1 MPKAESK
8 GAPLP
13 DSDSVIRVRG
23 ARVHNLRDI
32 DVDIPR
38 DRLVVLTG
46 VSGSGK
52 SSLAFDTLYAEGQ
65 RRYIESLSSYARQF
79 LDQLERPDVDLVEG
93 LPPTVSIDQKSGSA
107 NPRSTV
113 ATITEIHDYLRLL
126 YARTGIPHCPS
137 CGQPIRRQTPEQ
149 MVASV
154 LGMRE
159 GCKVII
165 LAPLV
170 RGRKGQHA
178 EAFQAIRRA
187 GLLRAR
193 VDGQI
198 VEIQEEPKLAKTKTH
213 TIEAVID
220 RLVVREGIRP
230 RLAESIDRALKLGEG
245 TVILSVQSDTGW
257 DDQVLSIHFSCPDC
271 GTGLEEVE
279 PRTFSFNSPYG
290 ACPACGGLGTL
301 TAFDPALFLP
311 DLSKSLDTSA
321 IAPWRA
327 LPARHADALRNDP
340 TLKTFLQ
347 EHRLKRSTPL
357 KSWSKTALS
366 ALLDG
371 DATSGFI
378 GIVQQL
384 HVLYG
389 AENERTR
396 DALEAFRETAPCP
409 ACSGAR
415 LKPEARAVTVAGRGI
430 HEVSTLSIREA
441 ERHLADLKFEPP
453 LDLVGPPLIREIA
466 SRLSYLERVGLAYL
480 TLDRSAD
487 TLSGGELQ
495 RVRLA
500 SQIGSGLVGVGFV
513 LDEPTAGLHPRDTDR
528 LLASL
533 HALRDAGNSVIVVEH
548 DEATIRA
555 ADWVV
560 DLGPGAGPDGGRVV
574 AEGTLS
580 QLVESP
586 SSVTG
591 QMLRRMSQPI
601 ARRSQPAANGS
612 LFPASIEPGELGW
625 ISVLGATEHNLK
637 GDLARLPRGVLTC
650 VTGVS
655 GSGKSTLVLNVL
667 AHAVRRHLESAGP
680 RPGRHRS
687 IEGLDG
693 IGRLIVIDQAPIGRT
708 ARSTPVTYTGVY
720 DEIRNVYANTREAK
734 VRGYKAN
741 RFSFNVKG
749 GRCEVCLGQGVRRI
763 EMQFLP
769 DLFVRCETCG
779 GKRFNRQT
787 LEARFKGKSIGDVL
801 ELRVDEAVEFFDAIP
816 KVRRGLVA
824 LHDAGLGYVTLGQ
837 ASTTLS
843 GGEAQR
849 VKLAAELGR
858 TDEIRTLYILDEPT
872 TGLHFADV
880 ENLLSVLTRLVVAGN
895 TVIVI
900 EHNLEVIRAAGW
912 VVDLGPEAGDEGGH
926 VVASGTP
933 RDVAANDASVT
944 GAYLRLTPSA
954 P

>member
-1 MPKAESK
+1 MKNAESK
-8 GAPLP
+8 GPP
-13 DSDSVIRVRG
+13 FREVDSAIRVRG

-93 LPPTVSIDQKSGSA
+93 LPPTVSIDQKSGST

-126 YARTGIPHCPS
+126 YARAGVPHCPT
-137 CGQPIRRQTPEQ
+137 CNRPIRRQTPEQ
-149 MVASV
+149 MVVSV

-159 GCKVII
+159 GCKVIV

-198 VEIQEEPKLAKTKTH
+198 LEIQDEPKLAKTKTH

-245 TVILSVQSDTGW
+245 TVILSVQTDSGW
-257 DDQVLSIHFSCPDC
+257 DDQILSIHFSCPEC

-290 ACPACGGLGTL
+290 ACPACGGLGTAS
-301 TAFDPALFLP
+301 AFDAALLVP
-311 DLSKSLDTSA
+311 DLSKSLETGA
-321 IAPWRA
+321 IAPWRILRA
-327 LPARHADALRNDP
+327 KVSDTLLDDPRMKAFLLRHRVKRN
-340 TLKTFLQ
+340 
-347 EHRLKRSTPL
+347 TPL
-357 KSWSKTALS
+357 KSWPKGAVSG
-366 ALLDG
+366 LLNGERDG
-371 DATSGFI
+371 DFP
-378 GIVQQL
+378 GIVAEL
-384 HVLYG
+384 ESLYA
-389 AENERTR
+389 AEKESVRE
-396 DALEAFRETAPCP
+396 ALEAFRETTPCP
-409 ACSGAR
+409 ACQGAR
-415 LKPEARAVTVAGRGI
+415 LRPEARAVTIGGQGI
-430 HEVSTLSIREA
+430 HEVSRLSIADAR
-441 ERHLADLKFEPP
+441 RHLDSLRFEPP
-453 LDLVGPPLIREIA
+453 LDLVGPPLVREIDN
-466 SRLSYLERVGLAYL
+466 RLSYLARVGLTYL

-487 TLSGGELQ
+487 SLSGGELQ

-500 SQIGSGLVGVGFV
+500 SQIGSGLIGVGFV

-528 LLASL
+528 LLDSL

-555 ADWVV
+555 ADWLV

-574 AEGTLS
+574 AEGTFRDVLKA
-580 QLVESP
+580 EE
-586 SSVTG
+586 SVTG
-591 QMLRRMSQPI
+591 RMLSNRTGLSLERPRHK
-601 ARRSQPAANGS
+601 ADGS
-612 LFPASIEPGELGW
+612 LFDSRVEPGELGW
-625 ISVLGATEHNLK
+625 ISVMGAKEHNLK
-637 GDLARLPRGVLTC
+637 GELARFPLGVLSC

-655 GSGKSTLVLNVL
+655 GSGKSSLVLNVL
-667 AHAVRRHLESAGP
+667 ARAVRRTLEGSGP
-680 RPGRHRS
+680 RPGQHIS
-687 IEGLDG
+687 IEGLEA

-708 ARSTPVTYTGVY
+708 ARSTPATYTGVY
-720 DEIRNVYANTREAK
+720 DEIRKVYANTREAK
-734 VRGYKAN
+734 VRGYKGN

-769 DLFVRCETCG
+769 DLFVRCEACG

-816 KVRRGLVA
+816 KVRRGIVA

-858 TDEIRTLYILDEPT
+858 NDDIRTLYILDEPT

-880 ENLLSVLTRLVVAGN
+880 ENLLRVLMRLVEAGN
-895 TVIVI
+895 TVVVI

-912 VVDLGPEAGDEGGH
+912 VLDLGPEAGEEGGH
-926 VVASGTP
+926 VVAAGTP
-933 RDVAANDASVT
+933 QDIAACEASVT
-944 GAYLRLTPSA
+944 GAYLRSKPA
-954 P
+954 EM